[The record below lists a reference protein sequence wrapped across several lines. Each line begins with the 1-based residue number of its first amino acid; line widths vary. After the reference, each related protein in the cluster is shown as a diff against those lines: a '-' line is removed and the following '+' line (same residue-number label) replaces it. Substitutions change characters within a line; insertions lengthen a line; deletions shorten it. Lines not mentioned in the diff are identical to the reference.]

1 MTDIVAA
8 DWDCDDD
15 CILETD
21 CACEDECISVEVCI
35 LDEACME
42 ADSILEVISATS
54 SEWADA
60 SIVDVDCM

>member
-1 MTDIVAA
+1 VTDIVAA

>member
-54 SEWADA
+54 SEWADV

>member
-1 MTDIVAA
+1 M
-8 DWDCDDD
+8 
-15 CILETD
+15 
-21 CACEDECISVEVCI
+21 EVCI

>member
-8 DWDCDDD
+8 DWDCEDD

>member
-8 DWDCDDD
+8 DWECDDD